1 MLLTSFFF
9 ICTVFRRD
17 ASVAG
22 GHGCWATV
30 CLVYGSRS
38 LWWLKEKSG
47 VQVKLSL
54 RWQQMNKGPS
64 EITEY
69 HWKSLAQ
76 GQSWHSIV
84 YYIQTYYSKI
94 R

>member
-1 MLLTSFFF
+1 MLLASFFFF
-9 ICTVFRRD
+9 ICTVLCRD

-30 CLVYGSRS
+30 CSVYGSRS
-38 LWWLKEKSG
+38 LWWLEEKSG

-54 RWQQMNKGPS
+54 TCQQMSKGPS
-64 EITEY
+64 EATEY

-76 GQSWHSIV
+76 GQSWHSTVLHSNI
-84 YYIQTYYSKI
+84 
-94 R
+94 